1 MENLLSDIILHPEEC
16 AEAPCPYRC
25 PEGLNEENPA
35 PPNSCPVDT
44 TVQPTTTGST
54 TLAVTT
60 LVTTTKSE
68 GGGTT
73 PARSNGSTASPPV
86 TASTRN
92 GGDESMWWAFLLLG
106 ILSCAVLCCFAATVV
121 CFVYKRRTSHNR
133 LRAVRQRSLRPLVEN
148 GDAVELS
155 TTPPSTPDTLDVT
168 PDVTPHDQSIEVTAK
183 VQLARVTVEC
193 GCGRVDGKV
202 VKDLLPGTS
211 YKVVMETASHGN
223 FPKITSTTG
232 NVDHTLC
239 DLTLRELEGMM
250 KHNPADRWV
259 YSLRANFGHIKDEVM
274 LSSLARTLRV
284 QSLYDAVGNNFL
296 EEIFT
301 IDDRHR
307 SRDEDSFKVFVIL
320 ETLRASLFRADDVP
334 QYLIDI
340 AKCLLSLHPQCM
352 PCGHV
357 VHQLLGFRPLVMTTQ
372 V

>member
-35 PPNSCPVDT
+35 PSNSCPVDT
-44 TVQPTTTGST
+44 TAQPTTTGST
-54 TLAVTT
+54 TLAVIT
-60 LVTTTKSE
+60 LTTTAKSK

-73 PARSNGSTASPPV
+73 PAGSNGSTASPPV

-92 GGDESMWWAFLLLG
+92 RGDESMWWAFLLLG
-106 ILSCAVLCCFAATVV
+106 ILICVVLCCVAASVV
-121 CFVYKRRTSHNR
+121 CLVYKRRTSHNR
-133 LRAVRQRSLRPLVEN
+133 LRAVLQRSSRPLMEN
-148 GDAVELS
+148 GDVVELS
-155 TTPPSTPDTLDVT
+155 VTPPSTPDTLDVT
-168 PDVTPHDQSIEVTAK
+168 PDVTPHDQSIEVTTK

-211 YKVVMETASHGN
+211 YKVVIETASHGN
-223 FPKITSTTG
+223 FPKVTSTTG

-239 DLTLRELEGMM
+239 DLTLLELEGMM
-250 KHNPADRWV
+250 KDNLAERWV
-259 YSLRANFGHIKDEVM
+259 YSLRANFGHIRDEEM
-274 LSSLARTLRV
+274 LSSLARALRV
-284 QSLYDAVGNNFL
+284 QSLYDAAGSNFL

-301 IDDRHR
+301 VDDRHR
-307 SRDEDSFKVFVIL
+307 LSDEDSFKVFVIL
-320 ETLRASLFRADDVP
+320 ETLRASLFPADEVP

-340 AKCLLSLHPQCM
+340 ATCLLSLHPECV